1 MEMVQQKP
9 NCERKVTLLHVNS
22 SLTAALSKEEGA
34 VKWDRPRL
42 KLFVHLRGFG
52 QTVVALNTH
61 SKSALG
67 Q

>member
-9 NCERKVTLLHVNS
+9 DCERKVTLLHVNS
-22 SLTAALSKEEGA
+22 SLTAALSEEEGV

-52 QTVVALNTH
+52 Q
-61 SKSALG
+61 SALS